1 MSEVAMLLERFRRAP
16 EVIAV
21 MLTGVFGEENDF
33 VPAPGK
39 WSIRQITRHLAD
51 SETVAAY
58 RFRAVIAEPNPTLV
72 NYDEAAWAQN
82 LDYDKRKPATSLQHF
97 RLLRADNYELLK
109 DLPPETFK
117 RKGTHSVRG
126 EMTLQQILE
135 LYADHADSHAKQLQ
149 TAREAYKLTKAK
161 H

>member
-58 RFRAVIAEPNPTLV
+58 RFPSSSWTSSTGLSSATGVSSRANGPTL
-72 NYDEAAWAQN
+72 
-82 LDYDKRKPATSLQHF
+82 KRWSMSYQP
-97 RLLRADNYELLK
+97 
-109 DLPPETFK
+109 
-117 RKGTHSVRG
+117 
-126 EMTLQQILE
+126 LE
-135 LYADHADSHAKQLQ
+135 SA
-149 TAREAYKLTKAK
+149 
-161 H
+161 